1 MLDAVLGC
9 WNDRSGVCICWVP
22 DSENALVPAAIAA
35 ERRAEVAHTEVILL
49 AAAAGPRVTPRS
61 PVPVTQ
67 SLFNSTSLLKNIKR

>member
-1 MLDAVLGC
+1 MLSLVVGMIAAVFAFVGFLK
-9 WNDRSGVCICWVP
+9 
-22 DSENALVPAAIAA
+22 NALVPAAIAA